1 MALPAAARIAVSAGG
16 LGLVLTVLNQL
27 TAPVLATGPDP
38 ALERAAVLASILA
51 VVLILVGLLWE
62 RVQPAEAG
70 RAPLQGRE
78 GLELEPLLPQPL
90 ARELAWGSTML
101 LTATPA
107 AVLLLQWGGQTLLRR
122 GLLQEST
129 FSGGAICGRAQQL
142 GKAISLVDLR
152 LYPGRDEF
160 DTLLSDLPAVVV
172 QPLGERGLLLLG
184 GWSARCFSRSDLS
197 WIEGWAARLTDEW
210 GPALD
215 GLVPVPGSA
224 AASPGT
230 G

>member
-1 MALPAAARIAVSAGG
+1 MALPVAARIAISAGG
-16 LGLVLTVLNQL
+16 LGLGLTVLNQL
-27 TAPVLATGPDP
+27 TAPALATGPDP

-62 RVQPAEAG
+62 RVQPAEAA
-70 RAPLQGRE
+70 RASLQGRE
-78 GLELEPLLPQPL
+78 GLELEPMLPEPL

-107 AVLLLQWGGQTLLRR
+107 ATLLFQWDGRTLLRR
-122 GLLQEST
+122 GLLQDT
-129 FSGGAICGRAQQL
+129 PFRGGAICGRAQQQ

-160 DTLLSDLPAVVV
+160 EALLADLPAVVV

-184 GWSARCFSRSDLS
+184 GWSARCFSRSDLR

-210 GPALD
+210 GPVLD
-215 GLVPVPGSA
+215 GLVPEPGPGA
-224 AASPGT
+224 A
-230 G
+230 

>member
-1 MALPAAARIAVSAGG
+1 MALPPAARIAVSAGC
-16 LGLVLTVLNQL
+16 LGLALAVINQL
-27 TAPVLATGPDP
+27 TAPLTTGGPDP

-62 RVQPAEAG
+62 RIQPPPAE
-70 RAPLQGRE
+70 RARLQGQE
-78 GLELEPLLPQPL
+78 GLRLAADLAPEL
-90 ARELAWGSTML
+90 ARELGWGSTML

-107 AVLLLQWGGQTLLRR
+107 AVVLLQWRGRTLLRR
-122 GLLQEST
+122 GLLQDSRFQAGT
-129 FSGGAICGRAQQL
+129 ICARAQEQ
-142 GKAISLVDLR
+142 GRAISLVDLR

-160 DTLLSDLPAVVV
+160 ATLLADLPAVVV

-184 GWSARCFSRSDLS
+184 GWSSRCFSRSDLR

-210 GPALD
+210 GAVLDALPQEAGVD
-215 GLVPVPGSA
+215 GP
-224 AASPGT
+224 SPGT